1 MKSNSHLKFNKVSIK
16 GQGKDILFYKL
27 DNSLNF
33 MAGLLALKWRLL
45 GIKVKWDGGI
55 LDNYPSDPGSYDSR
69 PGPKIL
75 FHCEKYKN
83 THNTGKPER
92 FLHSPEPETR
102 PSKQCGFCNYL
113 LD

>member
-1 MKSNSHLKFNKVSIK
+1 MHLYAPSFLFWLKATEKVPTSGPTPAKLLTTAQHFFNQYLIQEVREVSIK

-55 LDNYPSDPGSYDSR
+55 LDNYPSDPGSYDFR
-69 PGPKIL
+69 PGLKIL
-75 FHCEKYKN
+75 FH
-83 THNTGKPER
+83 
-92 FLHSPEPETR
+92 
-102 PSKQCGFCNYL
+102 
-113 LD
+113 

>member
-55 LDNYPSDPGSYDSR
+55 LDNYPSDPGSYDFRS
-69 PGPKIL
+69 GPKIL
-75 FHCEKYKN
+75 FH
-83 THNTGKPER
+83 
-92 FLHSPEPETR
+92 
-102 PSKQCGFCNYL
+102 
-113 LD
+113 